1 MIFKI
6 TGPKKSNILEWEQ
19 SCLRSLM
26 PSGLSNST
34 PKDSFSSYYFCN
46 LFDNT
51 GNVIFLFSEI
61 VEGLGLLLG
70 WILLQCFRDKDNI
83 QGRIYMMGAMMVIIT
98 FPLIFLPP
106 LSILPLIYGLT
117 LVFKI
122 GNGLMVISQ
131 LNAMSIV
138 IKNSNQKVTLPN
150 N

>member
-1 MIFKI
+1 
-6 TGPKKSNILEWEQ
+6 
-19 SCLRSLM
+19 M
-26 PSGLSNST
+26 PSGSSNAT
-34 PKDSFSSYYFCN
+34 PIDSFSAYYFCN
-46 LFDNT
+46 LFDNS

-70 WILLQCFRDKDNI
+70 WILLQCFRDKENI
-83 QGRIYMMGAMMVIIT
+83 QGRIYMIGAMMVIIT

-122 GNGLMVISQ
+122 GNGFMVISQ
-131 LNAMSIV
+131 LNAMSILT
-138 IKNSNQKVTLPN
+138 KNSNKKVLQLN